1 MPNHYKTLNEIPP
14 NLQKEK
20 IQRPRSHHHIWATH
34 HSPTTSQRFS
44 LLSTHALAK
53 KNYKI
58 KRQRKV
64 GFKEI
69 ALSVCINE
77 NSQTLRGNFSDTLK
91 KTKNNIY
98 NKKKIE
104 KSSQYIFFYFL
115 FQVFHF
121 PAFFSNF
128 FRFSF
133 CFSHPFESASHALFI
148 IIIVSFLVLF
158 SVWLLRKQKGK
169 IQNII
174 KKNQNGFS
182 SGFNF
187 LLFSY

>member
-1 MPNHYKTLNEIPP
+1 M
-14 NLQKEK
+14 
-20 IQRPRSHHHIWATH
+20 
-34 HSPTTSQRFS
+34 
-44 LLSTHALAK
+44 
-53 KNYKI
+53 
-58 KRQRKV
+58 

-128 FRFSF
+128 FHFFFF
-133 CFSHPFESASHALFI
+133 CFSHPFESASHALFF

>member
-1 MPNHYKTLNEIPP
+1 M
-14 NLQKEK
+14 
-20 IQRPRSHHHIWATH
+20 A
-34 HSPTTSQRFS
+34 
-44 LLSTHALAK
+44 
-53 KNYKI
+53 
-58 KRQRKV
+58 
-64 GFKEI
+64 FKEI

-128 FRFSF
+128 SLFFLLLFSSIRIRIARTF
-133 CFSHPFESASHALFI
+133 F